1 MYQVN
6 IMSESEEEEI
16 LFLQPMVL
24 FKMKKK
30 KKKKKKRKKK
40 WVRELFCKW
49 EEKGGFN
56 ILMQQMK
63 LADRESFFR

>member
-30 KKKKKKRKKK
+30 KKK